1 MPGGSNPFAQFLDL
15 YFYVVLVAVVTSWMR
30 LPPNNPIV
38 HYSKML
44 TEPVLAPIRKLL
56 PPMGGLDFSP
66 LILLVLL
73 RFLRGMV

>member
-15 YFYVVLVAVVTSWMR
+15 YFYVVLVAVVTSWMQ

-56 PPMGGLDFSP
+56 PPMGGLDFAP

-73 RFLRGMV
+73 RFIRGMV

>member
-15 YFYVVLVAVVTSWMR
+15 YFYVVLVAVVTSWMQ

-73 RFLRGMV
+73 RFIRGLV

>member
-15 YFYVVLVAVVTSWMR
+15 YFYVVLVAVVTSWMQ

-73 RFLRGMV
+73 RFIRGMV

>member
-1 MPGGSNPFAQFLDL
+1 VSGGSNPFAQFLDL
-15 YFYVVLVAVVTSWMR
+15 YFYVVLVAVVTSWMQ

-38 HYSKML
+38 RYSGML